1 MMGQVPDEGGT
12 PGSVRGG
19 GRVWGL
25 ALKTLRAL
33 GAALVVLVFALAY
46 MEGLFPNALSL
57 LILFMAPATLLARL
71 WGAIRKRLE
80 FGLIRHP
87 FARASRPYL
96 LQCLNR
102 WMFWGMAGLTL
113 ALSLVP
119 IQFEPGEY
127 RAIWLVLG
135 LSLGV
140 LLILQLV
147 PPRRVRLVGNIPYAL
162 GWVFLG
168 VEWLRVLSPLTASD
182 GVLISPPFRGEW
194 YVFQGGR
201 SALVN
206 HHYPIRAQRYALDL
220 VMTVGGRESKGDPD
234 RLESYPAYGQP
245 LYAPADGRVSRV
257 TNDRPDMA
265 IGETD
270 TEQIVGNHVVIDLG
284 GGRWVL
290 LAHLMKG
297 SVLVSEGQRVRRGEA
312 IARCGNSGNTSAPHL
327 HLQVQ
332 DGPDFEESDLASLP
346 IRFRDTALIRWGQ
359 SRWGTIGDARRN
371 DRLISPPP

>member
-1 MMGQVPDEGGT
+1 M
-12 PGSVRGG
+12 
-19 GRVWGL
+19 WGL
-25 ALKTLRAL
+25 TLKALRAL
-33 GAALVVLVFALAY
+33 GAALIVLVFTLAY
-46 MEGLFPNALSL
+46 MEGLFPNALFL

-87 FARASRPYL
+87 FGRASRPYL

-119 IQFEPGEY
+119 IQFEPDEY
-127 RAIWLVLG
+127 LTIRIIIG
-135 LSLGV
+135 LSLAV
-140 LLILQLV
+140 LLGLQLV

-168 VEWLRVLSPLTASD
+168 VEWLRVLSPLSASD
-182 GVLISPPFRGEW
+182 GVVISPPFRGEW

-245 LYAPADGRVSRV
+245 LFAPADGRVSRV
-257 TNDRPDMA
+257 ANDRPDMP

-270 TEQIVGNHVVIDLG
+270 TEQIVGNHVVIELG

-297 SVLVSEGQRVRRGEA
+297 SVLVSEGQRVRRGQP
-312 IARCGNSGNTSAPHL
+312 IARCGNSGNTSGPHL

-332 DGPDFEESDLASLP
+332 DGPDFEASRSGEPAHPLP
-346 IRFRDTALIRWGQ
+346 
-359 SRWGTIGDARRN
+359 
-371 DRLISPPP
+371 